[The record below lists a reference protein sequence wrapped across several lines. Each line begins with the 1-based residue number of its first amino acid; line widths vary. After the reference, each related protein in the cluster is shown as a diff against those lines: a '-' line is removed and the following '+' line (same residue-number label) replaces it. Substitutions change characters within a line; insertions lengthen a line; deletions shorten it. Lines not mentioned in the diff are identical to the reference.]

1 MNDIKYI
8 YKSDYVDFELVENAV
23 YSKDRVYPLFKA
35 EVSTKLHFKNY
46 NDVKVEILKYPL
58 PVIRLS
64 STNEIMLTEI
74 SGIIENS
81 WINGYSDFLNDIQG
95 RYNKISKYE
104 YKGDIYLVLR
114 NDEFHCDNVIFEN
127 EISTLEELGVMSIT
141 KELKEVMEELD
152 QNLQSAMNIELM
164 LELMQENTD
173 MKKYIDFISQ
183 NVKNEDLEKAFFFD
197 EYVYELF
204 AKNYVDVLDLYA
216 PYKFNQYGRRGIVR
230 FLEQII
236 TGEVHDECRC
246 CLV

>member
-1 MNDIKYI
+1 
-8 YKSDYVDFELVENAV
+8 
-23 YSKDRVYPLFKA
+23 
-35 EVSTKLHFKNY
+35 
-46 NDVKVEILKYPL
+46 
-58 PVIRLS
+58 
-64 STNEIMLTEI
+64 
-74 SGIIENS
+74 
-81 WINGYSDFLNDIQG
+81 
-95 RYNKISKYE
+95 
-104 YKGDIYLVLR
+104 
-114 NDEFHCDNVIFEN
+114 
-127 EISTLEELGVMSIT
+127 MSIT

-152 QNLQSAMNIELM
+152 QNLQSAMNVELM

-204 AKNYVDVLDLYA
+204 AKNYVDVLDSYA

-236 TGEVHDECRC
+236 IGEVHDECRC